1 MKPFDPSQ
9 IKTFRTPKYT
19 GITLSLLSMFV
30 LTSMM
35 VVWDKVYYKEEPLR
49 FLNILCEVSLQ
60 QPLVEAAENFKA
72 EYNIQINLDVF
83 KDNLGSDNGEIL
95 QKDNAYH
102 IIISSEHSISEK
114 VLNLNRIIGSV
125 PLAKKKLVFATLP
138 DSNIT
143 ISKLADIYDQNISLG
158 YFDLDVFI
166 GQKH

>member
-72 EYNIQINLDVF
+72 EYNIQINLDF
-83 KDNLGSDNGEIL
+83 LK
-95 QKDNAYH
+95 
-102 IIISSEHSISEK
+102 II
-114 VLNLNRIIGSV
+114 
-125 PLAKKKLVFATLP
+125 
-138 DSNIT
+138 
-143 ISKLADIYDQNISLG
+143 
-158 YFDLDVFI
+158 
-166 GQKH
+166 